1 MNHGNASP
9 TSHYT
14 VAKTVLTSTENPMC
28 GELTT
33 QQSEALEYD
42 FGDPRLRRVKDC
54 LEANLSQGLSLGKA
68 AGIAGLTTAYF
79 SYYFHR
85 KTGVRFTSWV
95 HSVRLRTAV
104 RLIEKSDDTITAIA
118 ERVGY
123 CGLRT
128 FERAFRRLHSTT
140 ARQHRTN
147 LRKRR

>member
-1 MNHGNASP
+1 
-9 TSHYT
+9 
-14 VAKTVLTSTENPMC
+14 MC

-42 FGDPRLRRVKDC
+42 PGFGDPRLRRVKDC

-79 SYYFHR
+79 SDYFHR

>member
-1 MNHGNASP
+1 M
-9 TSHYT
+9 
-14 VAKTVLTSTENPMC
+14 AKTVLTSTENPIG

-33 QQSEALEYD
+33 QRIEAREYD
-42 FGDPRLRRVKDC
+42 PGFGDPRLRRVKDC

-95 HSVRLRTAV
+95 HSVRLRTNV
-104 RLIEKSDDTITAIA
+104 SGIA
-118 ERVGY
+118 A
-123 CGLRT
+123 CGLS
-128 FERAFRRLHSTT
+128 RAFRRLHSTT